1 MEQPGVSISRKT
13 VSFAVVRYCR
23 FRAFLS
29 KSSITDAQVNKMPS
43 VLLPMMGGIVEYDG
57 RRKEARK
64 SQKLCIIKSQRLL
77 QTFMHYTLP
86 HSWQEGKLHGMD
98 KMPWLLAKER
108 GIGDGDVRGKQK
120 EEKENKRGRLRNFVY
135 GKAALYLRPF

>member
-1 MEQPGVSISRKT
+1 
-13 VSFAVVRYCR
+13 
-23 FRAFLS
+23 
-29 KSSITDAQVNKMPS
+29 
-43 VLLPMMGGIVEYDG
+43 
-57 RRKEARK
+57 
-64 SQKLCIIKSQRLL
+64 
-77 QTFMHYTLP
+77 
-86 HSWQEGKLHGMD
+86 MD